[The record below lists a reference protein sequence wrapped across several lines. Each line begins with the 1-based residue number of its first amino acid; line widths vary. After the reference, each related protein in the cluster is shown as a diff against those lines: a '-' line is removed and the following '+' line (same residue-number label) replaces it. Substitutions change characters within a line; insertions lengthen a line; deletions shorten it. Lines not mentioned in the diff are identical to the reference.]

1 MKMIAPLGAI
11 LDAMRPALVD
21 LAKNSNIATANCN
34 GTVLSAK

>member
-21 LAKNSNIATANCN
+21 LAKNSN
-34 GTVLSAK
+34 TVMGAFKFV